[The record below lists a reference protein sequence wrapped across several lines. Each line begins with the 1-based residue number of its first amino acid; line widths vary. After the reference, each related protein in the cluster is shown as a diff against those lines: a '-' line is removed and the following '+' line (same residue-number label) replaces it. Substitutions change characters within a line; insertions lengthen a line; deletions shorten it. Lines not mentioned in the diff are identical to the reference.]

1 MIITVE
7 RVFSSSVVELLQLK
21 TCRVLKL
28 GCFVVAG
35 RSVGHS
41 SINGARLIFI
51 GLLGLIKVGLSEG
64 SCDFLLDTDLTDIV
78 SLGGGTVVHL
88 IL

>member
-28 GCFVVAG
+28 GCFVVAV

-41 SINGARLIFI
+41 SIDGARLIFI
-51 GLLGLIKVGLSEG
+51 GLLGQIKVGLSEG
-64 SCDFLLDTDLTDIV
+64 SCNFLLDTDLTDIV